1 MRSKLKV
8 IGVRPNVVATW
19 CTVAVTES
27 ETPSPLA
34 TMRVEPFWSA
44 EISASCE
51 FPTRPCADTI
61 AGARDTH
68 ANVTPGTAALSASR
82 ASAVSVAPSPSE
94 ENVWLPGVIR
104 IEPIRVR
111 TACAELDT
119 EVGVPLRTASA
130 VMLVLP
136 SRTPVTSPDAETRAR
151 VVSDEVHSKVK
162 PLTATFPLSATAV
175 SWRVP
180 ASTTVESPLMTT
192 DVIVGGPPSPP
203 PPPHPTTTPANPP
216 TRIRR
221 KRRMTAPRRRTL
233 LGWTAPRW
241 LSRWWLPS
249 PLDKQA
255 EPRPY
260 DRDTLSFVMQRAEC
274 ELRLHHA
281 GGAVAQPISQ
291 VGSRAE
297 QIAEQ
302 RHPRAIVRQL
312 MTELEQRRQRRLG
325 TERAIELGP
334 DCEHIAA
341 WHGHGPGRCL

>member
-34 TMRVEPFWSA
+34 TTRVEPFWSA

-94 ENVWLPGVIR
+94 ENVWLPGVIT

-180 ASTTVESPLMTT
+180 ARTTVESPLTT
-192 DVIVGGPPSPP
+192 TEVIVGGPPSPP

-221 KRRMTAPRRRTL
+221 KRCMTAPRRRTL
-233 LGWTAPRW
+233 LGWAAPRW
-241 LSRWWLPS
+241 LSRWWL
-249 PLDKQA
+249 
-255 EPRPY
+255 
-260 DRDTLSFVMQRAEC
+260 
-274 ELRLHHA
+274 
-281 GGAVAQPISQ
+281 AQ
-291 VGSRAE
+291 
-297 QIAEQ
+297 
-302 RHPRAIVRQL
+302 HPRQTAATHYLAHSINRPSRGPTIETLFPSSCSVPNASCACTTPAVRSL
-312 MTELEQRRQRRLG
+312 SRYRRSVPARSR
-325 TERAIELGP
+325 
-334 DCEHIAA
+334 
-341 WHGHGPGRCL
+341 